1 MATCNC
7 NILPSGVDGVIRAW
21 STYALTFK
29 PQPPYAYTDIAECYV
44 TAISAGE
51 TIFRLSMADAVMDFD
66 NEALVW
72 PLTQEQTG
80 MLPVGQRVRFY
91 FDPLAND
98 GVRGDIEPYE
108 VEIITN
114 GVVGEIPI
122 SEVDDE

>member
-1 MATCNC
+1 MATSNC

-80 MLPVGQRVRFY
+80 MLPVDKRVRFY
-91 FDPLAND
+91 FDPIAND
-98 GVRGDIEPYE
+98 GERGDIAPFE
-108 VEIITN
+108 VEIVAN